1 MGVWDILVPAHST
14 QKSKIAQKLST
25 LAFLL
30 SKQATKMEVL
40 GCPLLEL
47 EVEATGW

>member
-1 MGVWDILVPAHST
+1 MGVWDFLVPVHNT
-14 QKSKIAQKLST
+14 QKSKVAQKLST

-30 SKQATKMEVL
+30 PKQATKMEVL